1 MPEPIIPQQ
10 PGDPARPVPSSPPVP
25 PPVPPRRDRRSW
37 TYLRWLLLAIPL
49 VAAGLGLGVSLY
61 IFSHAGVFAREE
73 PAITQPAPGPRTF
86 SWPFRLTHRVNILL
100 IGVDVTLN
108 NRRQVVNMSRADTL
122 VLISADP
129 ERDRLSAVSIP
140 RDTRVIVPGVGE
152 TKVNASYAFGGPG
165 LTIKT
170 VEGLLGVP
178 IHYYVKLGPE
188 SFARIID
195 AIGGVEIDVEK
206 DMKYT
211 DTWAGLRIDLKKGR
225 QHLSGDQAMQY
236 VRFRHDAIG
245 DIGRVERQQKVL
257 MALFTKLKS
266 PATILAT
273 PTLLRAVA
281 EHTHTNLTMT
291 DLLTLGMFAVRL
303 HSSDLKVA
311 TLPGTFGPVYWEPDR
326 AQLAQLMTELFYG
339 VDPQLLA
346 ATGIEVLNGSGIPG
360 LARQTAQRLERLGF
374 RIVRIDTAPAVREAT
389 TIIDRAGRP
398 EVTRLLVEILGR
410 SVVTREPGV
419 GADITIVVAKDL
431 AARTSRR

>member
-1 MPEPIIPQQ
+1 MPEPIVPQQ
-10 PGDPARPVPSSPPVP
+10 PDESLRPIPPVP
-25 PPVPPRRDRRSW
+25 VVPPLPPSRRRRSSW
-37 TYLRWLLLAIPL
+37 TYVRWLLLALPL
-49 VAAGLGLGVSLY
+49 VVAGLGLGSALY
-61 IFSHAGVFAREE
+61 IFSHGGVSREE
-73 PAITQPAPGPRTF
+73 LAVTQPTSAPRSF
-86 SWPFRLTHRVNILL
+86 SWPFYLTHRVNILL

-122 VLISADP
+122 MLISADP
-129 ERDRLSAVSIP
+129 ERNRISAVSIP
-140 RDTRVIVPGVGE
+140 RDTRALIPGVGE
-152 TKVNASYAFGGPG
+152 TKINASYAFGGPG

-195 AIGGVEIDVEK
+195 AIGGVDVDVEK

-236 VRFRHDAIG
+236 IRFRHDAIG

-257 MALFTKLKS
+257 MALYAKLKS
-266 PATILAT
+266 PVTILSA

-291 DLLTLGMFAVRL
+291 DMLTLGMFAARL
-303 HSSDLKVA
+303 HATDLRLA
-311 TLPGTFGPVYWEPDR
+311 TVPGTFSPLYWEPDR
-326 AQLAQLMTELFYG
+326 GRLTQLMTELFYG
-339 VDPQLLA
+339 VDPQMLA
-346 ATGIEVLNGSGIPG
+346 LTGIEVLNGSGIPG

-374 RIVRIDTAPAVREAT
+374 RIVRVDTAPALQEAT

-410 SVVTREPGV
+410 SVITRSSGS

-431 AARTSRR
+431 AARTSQR